1 MAGNGR
7 NAVADSLLSYNS
19 SMNLDTVLPLLAENP
34 DAAVDLAEVA
44 LLIARDEYPQL
55 DVEAE
60 LAEVAAMAREVK
72 PRLRGPLSVQ
82 VDALCRYLFHEQGF
96 CGNQRDYYDP
106 RNSYLNDVLSRRTGL
121 PITLSVVAI
130 AVGTRA
136 GLEVAGVGLPG
147 HFIAKAVQ
155 RGQTILFDPFHG
167 GQLLSLAECEAL
179 VEQVTG
185 VSFEA
190 NTAALA
196 SASPGYVVQRMLTNL
211 KGVYLQLRD
220 YARVAR
226 VIDRLWQLCP
236 DDPTQRRDLGV
247 ALLQA
252 GRPGPAIDHLRAYVG
267 GDPPPVDG
275 GTIRELLQQAE
286 GAVARWN

>member
-1 MAGNGR
+1 
-7 NAVADSLLSYNS
+7 
-19 SMNLDTVLPLLAENP
+19 MNLDTVLPLLAENP

-167 GQLLSLAECEAL
+167 GQLLSLPDCEAL
-179 VEQVTG
+179 VERVTG
-185 VSFEA
+185 VPFEA

-196 SASPGYVVQRMLTNL
+196 AASPGYVVQRMLTNL